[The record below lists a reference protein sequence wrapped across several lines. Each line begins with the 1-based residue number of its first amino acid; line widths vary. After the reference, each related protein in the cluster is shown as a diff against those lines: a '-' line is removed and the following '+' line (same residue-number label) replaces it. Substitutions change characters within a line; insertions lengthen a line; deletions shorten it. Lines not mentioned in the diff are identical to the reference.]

1 MKLTRHAQTVL
12 VFAARYAHNRKTY
25 AASIVCDEIRKHW
38 ANLDENTRT
47 QIIRE
52 SEEAGENRQTWQDLR
67 MFAEKYKP
75 NTSVTC
81 PALRG

>member
-38 ANLDENTRT
+38 ANLDEHTRT
-47 QIIRE
+47 QILRE

-67 MFAEKYKP
+67 TFAEKYKP
-75 NTSVTC
+75 NT
-81 PALRG
+81 R